1 MYAGNLAGFFQHEPR
16 IYTGI
21 VPTNTEEQMRPGGA
35 ARRAD
40 AAQEMALLDLVAHC
54 DLYVGQMKVHAD
66 ETVAVIDEHGVSLEE
81 HLFGILAEESSET
94 AMHGNDGTDVL
105 ILGTVPSFTSLNSP
119 WMTIQCRI

>member
-1 MYAGNLAGFFQHEPR
+1 LYAGNLAGFFQHEPR

-40 AAQEMALLDLVAHC
+40 VAQEMALLDLVAHC

-81 HLFGILAEESSET
+81 HLFGHHHRSFSDRQDWT
-94 AMHGNDGTDVL
+94 ANRGWV
-105 ILGTVPSFTSLNSP
+105 VNSGVAL
-119 WMTIQCRI
+119 RG